1 MIQIEGLTVAYGR
14 TVALTTLDLVITEGV
29 TGLFGPNA
37 AGKSTLL
44 RVLAGLLRPTRGRV
58 MLDGRPVNASDEDF
72 RRRIGYVGHDS
83 GLYARL
89 SVREN
94 LALFSSLYGIGEE
107 RIDDLVGR
115 LDLQAYSGVHVEE
128 LSAGLKRRAAVA
140 RGLVHEPDV
149 LLLDEPYANLDDD
162 ASELVSSAV
171 KAWRRPGRIAVI
183 ATHGAKKVRAFAD
196 ARIVL
201 QRGRLASHL
210 TAEMLET
217 RARMQGLPR

>member
-1 MIQIEGLTVAYGR
+1 MIQIDGLTVAYGR
-14 TVALTTLDLVITEGV
+14 TIALTSLDLVIAEGV

-58 MLDGRPVNASDEDF
+58 MLDGGPVDASDENF

-83 GLYARL
+83 GLYGRL

-94 LALFSSLYGIGEE
+94 LALFSSLYRIGEGRVDE
-107 RIDDLVGR
+107 LLAR
-115 LDLQAYSGVHVEE
+115 LDLHPYASVRVEE

-140 RGLVHEPDV
+140 RGLLHEPDV

-162 ASELVSSAV
+162 ASDLVSSAV

-210 TAEMLET
+210 TPEMLEA
-217 RARMQGLPR
+217 RA

>member
-1 MIQIEGLTVAYGR
+1 LIQIDGLTVAYGR
-14 TVALTTLDLVITEGV
+14 TIALTTLDLVISEGV

-58 MLDGRPVNASDEDF
+58 MLNGRPVDTSDENF

-83 GLYARL
+83 GLYGRL

-94 LALFSSLYGIGEE
+94 LALFSSLYGTGEGQVDE
-107 RIDDLVGR
+107 LIGR
-115 LDLQAYSGVHVEE
+115 LDLHPYSGVRVEE

-140 RGLVHEPDV
+140 RGLLHEPDV

-171 KAWRRPGRIAVI
+171 KAWRRPSRIAVI

-210 TAEMLET
+210 TPEMLEA
-217 RARMQGLPR
+217 RA